1 MPQLANGFQTALFS
15 LPASP
20 FLNLTPSTANRERWR
35 RGYCGKVWGEIKGEA
50 RRGEEKW
57 MACGGKRE
65 SGIYAEMKC
74 EDLEVDTQ
82 REKEGEIGGGRVQEA
97 TRNMNQSWLH
107 LLAIF

>member
-1 MPQLANGFQTALFS
+1 
-15 LPASP
+15 
-20 FLNLTPSTANRERWR
+20 
-35 RGYCGKVWGEIKGEA
+35 
-50 RRGEEKW
+50 